1 MAKRFP
7 KSIRKFLRLQKA
19 KIRRKSFDT
28 SVEEE
33 EIKKLYQKIGRAQ
46 RK

>member
-1 MAKRFP
+1 MTKQFP
-7 KSIRKFLRLQKA
+7 KSIRKFLRTQKA
-19 KIRRKSFDT
+19 KIRRKFFDMRT
-28 SVEEE
+28 QEE